1 MFGPG
6 GLASEIGSVIR
17 NPRSLLPGA
26 QAQADADQNELNRR
40 AAKAIAKGKKMG
52 LDQKPTLQSAIDKL
66 RSNPVATQWID
77 GIVDKW
83 PKAAETLRTAPA
95 TTATPVNPTTP
106 TPTKPVSTINEP
118 IMIGNKKLNPKNP
131 NDAKVLAAMAKQG
144 IKEDANSSPAM
155 ADMAK
160 SLTTGPVIAPNQLPA
175 KIKEWINGQ
184 LRTIT
189 IDNIETQEKKS
200 GLEALKGV
208 TNRITTGINSMAD
221 QSGNIPAQQ
230 ETLKKILALVTA
242 ANHVIDWERRISSG
256 QTLADPDS
264 GNPGAQPVNTGLTT
278 AQLQT
283 IGAMAARSGDPAPKS
298 TGSNFWNSVIQQAMA
313 AAKR

>member
-1 MFGPG
+1 
-6 GLASEIGSVIR
+6 
-17 NPRSLLPGA
+17 
-26 QAQADADQNELNRR
+26 
-40 AAKAIAKGKKMG
+40 
-52 LDQKPTLQSAIDKL
+52 
-66 RSNPVATQWID
+66 
-77 GIVDKW
+77 
-83 PKAAETLRTAPA
+83 
-95 TTATPVNPTTP
+95 
-106 TPTKPVSTINEP
+106 
-118 IMIGNKKLNPKNP
+118 MIGNKKLNPKNP

-189 IDNIETQEKKS
+189 IDNIETEEKKS

-221 QSGNIPAQQ
+221 QSGNISAQQ

-242 ANHVIDWERRISSG
+242 ANHVIDWERRVGRG
-256 QTLADPDS
+256 QTLADPGA
-264 GNPGAQPVNTGLTT
+264 GNRAAQPVNTGLTLD
-278 AQLQT
+278 QLKNL
-283 IGAMAARSGDPAPKS
+283 GAMAARSGEPAPKS
-298 TGSNFWNSVIQQAMA
+298 TDNDWWDSFIQQAIA
-313 AAKR
+313 AAKQ